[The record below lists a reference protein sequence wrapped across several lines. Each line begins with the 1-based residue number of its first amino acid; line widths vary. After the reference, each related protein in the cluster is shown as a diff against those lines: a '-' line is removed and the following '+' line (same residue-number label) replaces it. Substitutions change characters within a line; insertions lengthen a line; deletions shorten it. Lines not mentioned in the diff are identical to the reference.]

1 MGLTYRAAVWPAQP
15 EMTQTGHHETPRDAR
30 QIGRQVVGGA
40 VCKVFLLGVAAKA
53 GGGQHD
59 NRQARRQQY
68 TNAGE
73 CQFAGSPRV
82 STRPI
87 SKRQKRC
94 SPSSSDRQSRGEG
107 ALNTWT
113 AGLTTA
119 SGNQEARNPDTS
131 GIGQTRSHRVIRS
144 IAGSMHSRVPRVDDL
159 AVHQVCVESCN
170 TRQNLAY

>member
-119 SGNQEARNPDTS
+119 SGNQEARNPDTKWH
-131 GIGQTRSHRVIRS
+131 RSNPVT
-144 IAGSMHSRVPRVDDL
+144 SRYSEHCRKYALESAPR
-159 AVHQVCVESCN
+159 
-170 TRQNLAY
+170 